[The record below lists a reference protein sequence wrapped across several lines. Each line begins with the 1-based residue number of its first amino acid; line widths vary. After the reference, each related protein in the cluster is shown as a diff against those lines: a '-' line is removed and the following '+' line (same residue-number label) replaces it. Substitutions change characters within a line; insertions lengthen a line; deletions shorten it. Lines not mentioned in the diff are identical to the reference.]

1 MSIGD
6 LPARSC
12 AKMRLVL
19 RGRDCSDW
27 LISGADCDRMGFGLY
42 DMRHSLTAIVCIV
55 LRFWD
60 MESGVGE
67 VELLLMR

>member
-6 LPARSC
+6 LPVRSC

-19 RGRDCSDW
+19 RGRDCSDR
-27 LISGADCDRMGFGLY
+27 LMSGAGCDRMGFGLY
-42 DMRHSLTAIVCIV
+42 DMRQSLTAIVCIV

-60 MESGVGE
+60 MESGVGG
-67 VELLLMR
+67 VELLLLR